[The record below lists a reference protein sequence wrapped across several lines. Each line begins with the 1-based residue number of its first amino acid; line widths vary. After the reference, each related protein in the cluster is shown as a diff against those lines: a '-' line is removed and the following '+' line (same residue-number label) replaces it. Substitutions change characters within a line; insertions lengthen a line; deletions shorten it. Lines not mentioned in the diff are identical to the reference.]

1 MYTVNKYVPR
11 IFYLCRQ
18 NYGLV
23 EFISCADIQMCCYT
37 KNFPLRQDLL
47 VLHDKLVHL
56 AKVTA
61 IQNKL
66 LQNLLWFSS
75 VT

>member
-37 KNFPLRQDLL
+37 KNFPVRQDLL
-47 VLHDKLVHL
+47 VM
-56 AKVTA
+56 
-61 IQNKL
+61 I
-66 LQNLLWFSS
+66 S
-75 VT
+75 